1 MFRSRFHLR
10 RANAAAATKCCG
22 SISAGRSLERATT
35 IVFSNRMYQICAA
48 NSTVCRQTRNA
59 GDEHA

>member
-35 IVFSNRMYQICAA
+35 IVFSNRMYQILRGEFDGVPA
-48 NSTVCRQTRNA
+48 NPERGR
-59 GDEHA
+59 